1 MSEIENKNKSLFK
14 DWIDNKI
21 LLYGDENY
29 KKALEKYNSDYLPT
43 LIKQEWYKYLK
54 VKDTKDKL
62 KKSSWFERLNASFKK
77 NNITSINDEVYMKIK
92 FEELIQDKEKEF
104 ENYKNKIDAEYEKKI
119 NLLKD
124 LSNKSV
130 SEIKEKNNK
139 SKNQDNEKINLLQN
153 SYKILKTDTDYKNAE
168 LENII
173 KEKENIIKQKDE
185 ENLDLKAKTKFLDT
199 YQKSSN
205 ANTKLLNEKNET
217 LSKKLIKYESEIS
230 NLEKEFIKSKDLNKV
245 LEDDLNKLTQEKNI
259 NEIKIKN
266 ELDMLKK
273 QIKNIELVNNDL
285 LSENQDLN
293 NKLISKE
300 KEINKKLI
308 NAPNIDNKISNKKFS
323 EIYNFEKWMKKN
335 TSLSESS
342 VNKYVNSVS
351 NMRLDLIRMRNIDLF
366 SSKNNRKENLEK
378 LLDVWLS
385 ENLEKDKKGNNM
397 YSAGFR
403 KFIIFK
409 SLNDVFDIDQK
420 LTPQVEKNKYKQI
433 QIDNDVELDKLNFS
447 IKVYHS
453 LMRNGC
459 KKLSD
464 IKNLTDWEILGM
476 KNMGESGLLEI
487 RTTIRRYE
495 TSSHESFNVN
505 KKDNINLSKSNKT
518 QIINVVKA
526 NSNEKHDHKNFLK
539 LYNETKLWEVIKN
552 PDNKNFNELINEI
565 NTKVNKISEFNLTK
579 DFLNNLNKF
588 VTIIESLDNVNN
600 YKQHVYLDYL
610 EDIDIYVDKLK
621 KFILSSY
628 IESFFS
634 NSWLFNLNRSL
645 VLPLDK
651 KWIIVIFYLKRF
663 SYSKIGNAL
672 LDKLSRERVRQIIK
686 TFQQKLRLK
695 LVLPANDFD
704 NELSSLNIKND
715 NVVNAKSEAIKSEVK
730 EDINQEQSLFKL
742 DFAKL
747 EQSKLEQKQTD
758 ERLNKIYSIRY
769 DDDSEIEEEEEN
781 IENDNILNNKND
793 LQEINQ
799 NNSSKLVY
807 RSHYHPLI
815 KFIEDNIDEDEAINK
830 ELFTFF
836 INKNSLNEE
845 DFLEEI
851 NNFCYE
857 EFNDLLLEE
866 DDDIFYLTKEVFEN
880 FKINFNSND

>member
-1 MSEIENKNKSLFK
+1 MSEIENKNKALFK

-54 VKDTKDKL
+54 VKDTKNNL

-77 NNITSINDEVYMKIK
+77 NNITSINNEEYMKIK
-92 FEELIQDKEKEF
+92 FEELIKEKEKEF
-104 ENYKNKIDAEYEKKI
+104 ENYKNKIDDEYEKKI

-124 LSNKSV
+124 LSNKSI

-153 SYKILKTDTDYKNAE
+153 SYKSLKKENDYKNEE
-168 LENII
+168 LENFI
-173 KEKENIIKQKDE
+173 KEKENIIKQKE
-185 ENLDLKAKTKFLDT
+185 KENLDLKAKTKFLDT
-199 YQKSSN
+199 FQKSSN
-205 ANTKLLNEKNET
+205 ANTKLLNERNET
-217 LSKKLIKYESEIS
+217 LSKKLIKYESEIR
-230 NLEKEFIKSKDLNKV
+230 NLEKEFIKSKNLNKI
-245 LEDDLNKLTQEKNI
+245 LEDDLNKLNQEKNI

-266 ELDMLKK
+266 ELDLLNQ

-285 LSENQDLN
+285 LSENQALN

-308 NAPNIDNKISNKKFS
+308 NAPNIENRVSNEKFS
-323 EIYNFEKWMKKN
+323 EIYNFEKWMKTKTN
-335 TSLSESS
+335 LSESS
-342 VNKYVNSVS
+342 VNKYVNSLS
-351 NMRLDLIRMRNIDLF
+351 NIRLDLIRMRNIDIF
-366 SSKNNRKENLEK
+366 NRNNKNQENLQK
-378 LLDVWLS
+378 LLDIWLS

-409 SLNDVFDIDQK
+409 SFNETYN
-420 LTPQVEKNKYKQI
+420 LT
-433 QIDNDVELDKLNFS
+433 QIDNDIEIDNDIDLDKLNFS

-487 RTTIRRYE
+487 KTTIRRYE
-495 TSSHESFNVN
+495 SSSHVLFKEN
-505 KKDNINLSKSNKT
+505 KKDN
-518 QIINVVKA
+518 
-526 NSNEKHDHKNFLK
+526 
-539 LYNETKLWEVIKN
+539 
-552 PDNKNFNELINEI
+552 
-565 NTKVNKISEFNLTK
+565 
-579 DFLNNLNKF
+579 
-588 VTIIESLDNVNN
+588 
-600 YKQHVYLDYL
+600 
-610 EDIDIYVDKLK
+610 
-621 KFILSSY
+621 
-628 IESFFS
+628 
-634 NSWLFNLNRSL
+634 
-645 VLPLDK
+645 
-651 KWIIVIFYLKRF
+651 
-663 SYSKIGNAL
+663 
-672 LDKLSRERVRQIIK
+672 
-686 TFQQKLRLK
+686 
-695 LVLPANDFD
+695 NDFD
-704 NELSSLNIKND
+704 NELSSINIKND
-715 NVVNAKSEAIKSEVK
+715 NKVNTKSEPINSEVK
-730 EDINQEQSLFKL
+730 EDVNQEQPLFKL

-769 DDDSEIEEEEEN
+769 DDDSEIEEEEEEN

-793 LQEINQ
+793 NQEINH
-799 NNSSKLVY
+799 NNSIKLVY
-807 RSHYHPLI
+807 RSHYQPLI